1 MQTSNL
7 IYVHTTKVKRIF
19 HFEIMLV
26 CLKVAEDNQL
36 LSIEKRKLSLSPMN
50 KGNVEGQF

>member
-19 HFEIMLV
+19 HFEFMLV
-26 CLKVAEDNQL
+26 CLKVAGDNQL